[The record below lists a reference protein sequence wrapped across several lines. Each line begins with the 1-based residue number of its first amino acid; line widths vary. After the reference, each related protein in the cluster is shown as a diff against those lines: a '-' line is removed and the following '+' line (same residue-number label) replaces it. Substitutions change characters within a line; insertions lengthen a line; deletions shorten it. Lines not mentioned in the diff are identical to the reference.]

1 MITEIPK
8 QAGWI
13 VRLFRVSSVSLVLV
27 ESLHRSFSTVVRH
40 PLFDV
45 LVDVVFYIVAD
56 VGPYV
61 VVYVGADFGPYVVVY
76 VRADVGPYVALCVG
90 ADFGPYVVLCVGAD
104 VGVYAVL
111 YVVLLIFSTGGQTIR
126 SSKPSG
132 ASEHVGFLP
141 R

>member
-1 MITEIPK
+1 M
-8 QAGWI
+8 
-13 VRLFRVSSVSLVLV
+13 SLVLV

-90 ADFGPYVVLCVGAD
+90 AD

>member
-61 VVYVGADFGPYVVVY
+61 VVYVGAD
-76 VRADVGPYVALCVG
+76 
-90 ADFGPYVVLCVGAD
+90 

>member
-56 VGPYV
+56 VDPYV

-76 VRADVGPYVALCVG
+76 VRADVGPYVA
-90 ADFGPYVVLCVGAD
+90 LCVGAD

>member
-8 QAGWI
+8 QTGWI

-61 VVYVGADFGPYVVVY
+61 VVYVGADFGPYVVFY
-76 VRADVGPYVALCVG
+76 VRADVGPYVA
-90 ADFGPYVVLCVGAD
+90 LCVGAD